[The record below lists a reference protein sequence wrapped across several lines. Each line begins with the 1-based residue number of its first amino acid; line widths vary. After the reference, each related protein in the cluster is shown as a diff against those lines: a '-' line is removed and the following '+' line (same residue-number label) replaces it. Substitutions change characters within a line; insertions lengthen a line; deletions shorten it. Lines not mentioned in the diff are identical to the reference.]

1 MHEIWSFRGEA
12 REDILDLIAETWMQM
27 NSDRFGNVHCFSDVL
42 FGIKMN
48 SARIALCM
56 YQFGDGHGVQEN
68 TADCVLSLLIDPIP

>member
-27 NSDRFGNVHCFSDVL
+27 NSERFGNVHCFYDV
-42 FGIKMN
+42 FVGITMN

-68 TADCVLSLLIDPIP
+68 TKDCVFSLLR